1 MKIFTQTQIKE
12 LDQYTIANEP
22 VKSIDLMERA
32 AKAVALAIAEE
43 WSTDT
48 PIVVFAGP
56 GNNGGDALAVAR
68 ILAAKSYAVSA
79 YLFNVEGRLSEDC
92 DKNAHR
98 AVDCGYLKQYV
109 EVKKNFDPPIL
120 DSDTLIVDGL
130 FGIGLDR
137 PLTGGFASLVQ
148 YINQSGA
155 QVVSIDIPSG
165 LMPDSNEGNIR
176 SNIVKANVTYT
187 FQQKKLAFFMADNQ
201 PYLGKLRILDI
212 GLSKTYMQKADADY
226 RVVEKEDLKKLLRPR
241 SDFANKGTM
250 GHALIIAGSY
260 GMAGA
265 AILAT
270 RACLRAGVGKVT
282 VQTPQRNYAI
292 MQMAVPEAIV
302 EIDHD
307 EFHYSDVVTGN
318 HYDAIG
324 MGPGLGQ
331 SEDTAIAMIAQIR
344 RASVPVVL
352 DADALNILANHGTW
366 MQQLPKNMIL
376 TPHPGELDRLCGGRS
391 HDDSDRLA
399 KAMELAQKL
408 QSYVILKGH
417 YSALCLPSG
426 KVIFNCTGNSGMA
439 TAGSG
444 DVLTG
449 IVTGLLARGYNAME
463 SCLLGM
469 YLHGRAGDLAAE
481 EKGRESL
488 IASDI
493 IDHLPG
499 AFKEME

>member
-32 AKAVALAIAEE
+32 AKAVALAIAEK
-43 WSTDT
+43 WSTET

-68 ILAAKSYAVSA
+68 ILAAKSYNVTA

-92 DKNAHR
+92 ETNAHR
-98 AVDCGYLKQYV
+98 ASDCGYLKQFV
-109 EVKKNFDPPIL
+109 EVKKNFDPPLL
-120 DSDTLIVDGL
+120 DGDTLIVDGL

-137 PLTGGFASLVQ
+137 PLAGGFASLVQ

-155 QVVSIDIPSG
+155 KVVSIDIPSG
-165 LMPDSNEGNIR
+165 LMPDSNEGNVR
-176 SNIVKANVTYT
+176 TNIVRADVTYT
-187 FQQKKLAFFMADNQ
+187 FHQKKLAFLMADNQ
-201 PYLGKLRILDI
+201 PFIGHLEILDI
-212 GLSKTYMQKADADY
+212 GLSKTYTQKTDADY
-226 RVVEKEDLKKLLRPR
+226 RTLEKEEVKSILRPR

-265 AILAT
+265 SILAT
-270 RACLRAGVGKVT
+270 RACLRSGVGKVT

-292 MQMAVPEAIV
+292 MQTAVPEAIV

-307 EFHYSDVVTGN
+307 EFRYSDVVPDN
-318 HYDAIG
+318 HFDAIG
-324 MGPGLGQ
+324 IGPGIGQ
-331 SEDTAIAMIAQIR
+331 SEDTAIAMIAQVR
-344 RASVPVVL
+344 RSSVPVVL

-366 MQQLPKNMIL
+366 MQQLPKNMVM
-376 TPHPGELDRLCGGRS
+376 TPHPGELDRLFGGRS
-391 HDDSDRLA
+391 HDDSERLR
-399 KAMELAQKL
+399 KTIELAQKL
-408 QSYVILKGH
+408 QAYIILKGH

-426 KVIFNCTGNSGMA
+426 KVIFNTTGNSGMA

-449 IVTGLLARGYNAME
+449 IITALLARGYNQAEACM
-463 SCLLGM
+463 LGM
-469 YLHGRAGDLAAE
+469 YLHGKAGDLAAE
-481 EKGRESL
+481 QLGRESL
-488 IASDI
+488 ISSDL
-493 IDHLPG
+493 IDYLPK
-499 AFKEME
+499 AFMELG